1 MSSGDNGAMQA
12 IDKIS
17 TVTVAVRD
25 QDEALEWFTEKLG
38 FERRVDMRAGGMR
51 WLTVAPTQQ
60 VEVELLLANWYPDRV
75 GKNATW
81 VLSTRDCQ
89 NAYEELSAKGVEF
102 TQKPQP
108 RPYGIEAVFV
118 DLYGN
123 KYALLAPPGEVFSEQ
138 TEKATVAPGRLGVPQ
153 AA

>member
-1 MSSGDNGAMQA
+1 MQA

-17 TVTVAVRD
+17 TVTIAVKD
-25 QDEALEWFTEKLG
+25 QDEALEWFTSKLG
-38 FERRVDMRAGGMR
+38 FEKRVDMQGPGMR

-60 VEVELLLANWYPDRV
+60 VEIEVLLASWYPDRV
-75 GKNATW
+75 GKNPTW
-81 VLSTRDCQ
+81 VLTTRDCQ

-123 KYALLAPPGEVFSEQ
+123 KYALLAPPGEVF
-138 TEKATVAPGRLGVPQ
+138 TETVERSVVTPGPAGLPEV
-153 AA
+153 A

>member
-1 MSSGDNGAMQA
+1 MQA
-12 IDKIS
+12 IDKVS
-17 TVTVAVRD
+17 TVTIAVKD

-38 FERRVDMRAGGMR
+38 FEKRMDMRTAAMR

-60 VEVELLLANWYPDRV
+60 MEVELLLANWYPDRI
-75 GKNATW
+75 GKNPTW

-108 RPYGIEAVFV
+108 RPYGVEAVFV

-138 TEKATVAPGRLGVPQ
+138 IEKSKAVPASLGVPQ